1 MKNGKIVSKHDIIR
15 ELKDVNERLAYML
28 SGLQVLSTSLKD
40 YIDFTKSEKKFVKYL
55 KKKYGEHQ
63 YPEHNES

>member
-1 MKNGKIVSKHDIIR
+1 MKNGRIVSKHDIIR
-15 ELKDVNERLAYML
+15 EIKSVNERLAYML

-55 KKKYGEHQ
+55 KKKYGEV
-63 YPEHNES
+63 EE